1 MQWEYDEEI
10 EKYVTQ
16 VDVDT
21 DEGVE
26 NRVSVSNTPAD
37 VLAQIRAWDDFYRG
51 NTGNRLY
58 TFVE

>member
-37 VLAQIRAWDDFYRG
+37 VLARIRARDDFYRG